1 MSTPLALWKPLTP
14 RQRRSAVVLL
24 ALAGVFAVKSEQ
36 EVMAAV
42 NSLHGDKT
50 LVIVAHRLST
60 VAGCDLL
67 YRLEEGHV
75 TRSGTFAEV
84 TAS

>member
-1 MSTPLALWKPLTP
+1 
-14 RQRRSAVVLL
+14 
-24 ALAGVFAVKSEQ
+24 
-36 EVMAAV
+36 MAAV